1 MAVLSQNLYPANDRS
16 VIVSFSIPGGKVAL
30 RKGAVGEL
38 LAEFARRWHTD
49 VEPLVW
55 PGNWGYAERPI
66 RGSTTVLSNHAS
78 GTAIDLNAPKHPLG
92 TDPRT
97 NMSPAQI
104 AAVRRIVADSDGCLR
119 WGGDYTGRKDS
130 MHTEAMKAEAAC
142 AAVLARWRG
151 QPVAAAAPTG
161 GMATLTKGMQ
171 SDQVKRLQEFLNAA
185 PWKPPLPLL
194 PTTGLYGD
202 QTVAVVKAAQAQCGV
217 TGPDANGE
225 IVGPRT
231 IAAFA
236 QRGARW

>member
-1 MAVLSQNLYPANDRS
+1 MVSSQNGWAANDRAA
-16 VIVSFSIPGGKVAL
+16 IASFTVPGGKVAL
-30 RKGAVGEL
+30 RKGAAGSL
-38 LAEFARRWHTD
+38 LAWAATRWHNE

-66 RGSTTVLSNHAS
+66 RGATALSNHAS
-78 GTAIDLNAPKHPLG
+78 GTAIDLNAPKHPLA

-97 NMSPAQI
+97 NFSPAQI
-104 AAVRRIVADSDGCLR
+104 AAVRRIMADTGGVLR
-119 WGGDYTGRKDS
+119 WGGDYTGRKDG
-130 MHTEAMKAEAAC
+130 MHVEINDRLSEA
-142 AAVLARWRG
+142 
-151 QPVAAAAPTG
+151 QVAAAWARVSGAPTAAGAPAG

-171 SDQVKRLQEFLNAA
+171 SDQVKRLQEFLNAFN
-185 PWKPPLPLL
+185 WQPPLPLL

-236 QRGARW
+236 ARGARW